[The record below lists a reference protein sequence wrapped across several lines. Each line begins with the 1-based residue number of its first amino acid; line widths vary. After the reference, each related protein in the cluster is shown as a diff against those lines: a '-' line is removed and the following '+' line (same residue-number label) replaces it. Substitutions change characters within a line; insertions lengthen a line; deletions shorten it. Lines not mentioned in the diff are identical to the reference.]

1 MDISDIPIYD
11 EGRILQVTPRL
22 VIPRAELRFRTSR
35 SGGPGGQHVNKVE
48 TRVELLFDLA
58 NSPSLTDEQRQR
70 LLEALSPWLDTNGV
84 LHIISERSRSQ
95 YMNREDTVE
104 RFVALL
110 RDALRPRKTRKPTRI
125 PRSVREE
132 RLKEK
137 KQRGEKKTL
146 RGRARSQDE

>member
-1 MDISDIPIYD
+1 MDTPDIPNID
-11 EGRILQVTPRL
+11 EARILQVTPRL

-58 NSPSLTDEQRQR
+58 NSPSLSDEQRQR
-70 LLEALSPWLDTNGV
+70 LEEALSPWLDSNGV
-84 LHIISERSRSQ
+84 LHIVSERSRSQ

-104 RFVALL
+104 RFIALL

-132 RLKEK
+132 RLKDK
-137 KQRGEKKTL
+137 KQRGEKKSL
-146 RGRARSQDE
+146 RGKARGHEE